1 MNQEEKN
8 ENNQENKPKEESK
21 ESNEDD
27 KCQILPSDYAGYDYN
42 YKIIIIGN
50 SGVGNTCVTYRATSG
65 LFQDKMSPTL
75 GLEYSPF
82 VLKYKE
88 KVLKLEIW
96 DTCGQEAY
104 RSLIKS
110 FFNNTSLAIIVY
122 AIDETDSFN
131 SIDEW
136 IRQCK
141 TSCSPETKFF
151 LIGNKVDVDADQ

>member
-50 SGVGNTCVTYRATSG
+50 SGVGKTCLTYRATSG

-82 VLKYKE
+82 VLRYKE

-110 FFNNTSLAIIVY
+110 LFMPLMKRILLILLMNGLDNAKHHAVQKLNFF
-122 AIDETDSFN
+122 
-131 SIDEW
+131 
-136 IRQCK
+136 
-141 TSCSPETKFF
+141 
-151 LIGNKVDVDADQ
+151 